1 MRPQGKSSNPRER
14 SSRCI
19 AAPSRSCCRWRS
31 YCSSA
36 KFLYGGVF
44 SAINLRMRKFME
56 RRFGLFSLS
65 IILLMLPAVA
75 FGQAS
80 QRDIDAFAK
89 SQLVYIATVRKDGNQ
104 SRSTPVWFTTTPDH
118 VLCIET
124 SPDSWKAK
132 RIRRGSPAMIWIGAA
147 DGPAFIGKAEIT
159 NDSAIKNRIVTD
171 YPEKYLS
178 ARVGLFRPSDE
189 KFDGGKIVAIKII

>member
-1 MRPQGKSSNPRER
+1 MTKLSMRR
-14 SSRCI
+14 STVLGCFSIVMTTVARVATASI
-19 AAPSRSCCRWRS
+19 A
-31 YCSSA
+31 
-36 KFLYGGVF
+36 L
-44 SAINLRMRKFME
+44 
-56 RRFGLFSLS
+56 
-65 IILLMLPAVA
+65 
-75 FGQAS
+75 GQAT

-89 SQLVYIATVRKDGNQ
+89 SKLVYIATVRKDGNQ
-104 SRSTPVWFTTTPDH
+104 SKSTPVWFTTTPDH

-189 KFDGGKIVAIKII
+189 KFDGGKIVAIKIIPIRDLPEGFLNQPGTPAPGLESTASTPTPAAPH